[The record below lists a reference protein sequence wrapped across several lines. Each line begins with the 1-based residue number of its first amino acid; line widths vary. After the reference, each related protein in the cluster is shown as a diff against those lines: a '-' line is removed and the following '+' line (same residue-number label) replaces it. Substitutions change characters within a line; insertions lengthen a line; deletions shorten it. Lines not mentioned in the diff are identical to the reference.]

1 MKVGLLHP
9 GEMGTAVASALG
21 AVGHTVLWASEG
33 RSTATVERAR
43 SADLKDCGTI
53 RELAGRCEVI
63 LSICPPAAAVEVA
76 RRVRSFA
83 GIYVDANAISP
94 ATSRAIQGQVDRYVD
109 GSIIGPPPTK
119 RDTTR
124 LYLSGTE
131 ADTIA
136 ELFTTTIVEPIVV
149 SKSAGSASAV
159 KVVVSAWTKG
169 TAALALAIRSLARA
183 EGVEQSLLREW
194 ANSLPDLPGFCE
206 SAARSAQRYG
216 WRWKDE
222 MDEIADTFATVG
234 LPDGFHRAAADI
246 YQRSPREPA
255 GSDALERVLSALG
268 QIPPPS
274 DGVAR

>member
-1 MKVGLLHP
+1 MRIGLLHP

-33 RSTATVERAR
+33 RSAATVERA
-43 SADLKDCGTI
+43 SAAGLEDCGSV

-63 LSICPPAAAVEVA
+63 LSICPPAAAVDVA
-76 RRVRSFA
+76 RRVPSFA
-83 GIYVDANAISP
+83 GIYVDANATSP
-94 ATSRAIQGQVDRYVD
+94 ATSRAIESQVDRYVD

-124 LYLSGTE
+124 LYLSGTD

-136 ELFTTTIVEPIVV
+136 EVFAATIVEPVV
-149 SKSAGSASAV
+149 ASRRVGSASAV
-159 KVVVSAWTKG
+159 KVVFSAWTKG

-183 EGVEQSLLREW
+183 EGVEELLLSEW
-194 ANSLPDLPGFCE
+194 ANSQRELPELCE

-216 WRWKDE
+216 WRWKVE
-222 MDEIADTFATVG
+222 MEEIADTFATAG
-234 LPDGFHRAAADI
+234 LPDGFHRAAAEI

-255 GSDALERVLSALG
+255 GGDALERVLSALE
-268 QIPPPS
+268 QKPPTS
-274 DGVAR
+274 DVAR